1 MVNYL
6 SEELDRLIA
15 EQSKTSDPNR
25 KWELDCEIENC
36 LAEMGV

>member
-1 MVNYL
+1 MADLYA
-6 SEELDRLIA
+6 ELERLIT

-36 LAEMGV
+36 LAELGV